1 MSRSPDQASPDTADA
16 YAASPQVTWANSA
29 ARYGRVAMAL
39 HWLTALLILIA
50 FPLGMIANAWPYE
63 TTAQFALKADL
74 FSVHKT
80 LGIAAFFTALA
91 RILWALTQRRPV
103 PLHPGRKAE
112 RFMAEAVHWSLY
124 LAMLIVPLSGWV
136 HHAATTGFA
145 PILWPLGQGLPLVP
159 QSPAFAEAAGA
170 VHWLFTKILAASVLL
185 HVGGALKHHL
195 LDRDDTLRRM
205 LPGRRIALPASAQAG
220 GRTGHSGFA
229 HQGFAHAGAL
239 AAFVIAFLAIALAPA
254 LLTRDAPVQA
264 ALAADDASVSDQAVA
279 EGPSWRVEEGRLGFD
294 VSQMGSTVSG
304 SFADWSAGIIY
315 DPQAPAAQRGSV
327 EVTIAIDSLSLGSVT
342 SQAKGAD
349 FLDAGNHP
357 RSRFEATI
365 READDGYV
373 ADGVLSLAGAEVPV
387 MLPFTLRQ
395 DGDRASA
402 EGVVRVDR
410 RDFGIGESHTDE
422 SAVGFG
428 VDIMFSLDAV
438 RIR

>member
-1 MSRSPDQASPDTADA
+1 MARSSDQASPDRTDA
-16 YAASPQVTWANSA
+16 NAAAQASKSAIWRNSA

-50 FPLGMIANAWPYE
+50 FPLGLIANAWPYE
-63 TTAQFALKADL
+63 TTAQFALKANL

-80 LGIAAFFTALA
+80 LGIAAFFTAVA
-91 RILWALTQRRPV
+91 RILWALTQQRPG
-103 PLHPGRKAE
+103 PLRPERKAE
-112 RFMAEAVHWSLY
+112 RFMAETVHWSLY
-124 LAMLIVPLSGWV
+124 LAMVIVPLSGWM

-159 QSPAFAEAAGA
+159 QTPAFAEAAGA

-205 LPGRRIALPASAQAG
+205 LPGSRVSVSGPALPG
-220 GRTGHSGFA
+220 VGTGRA
-229 HQGFAHAGAL
+229 GFAHAGAL

-264 ALAADDASVSDQAVA
+264 ALAADDASVSGQSVT

-294 VSQMGSTVSG
+294 VTQMGSTVSG
-304 SFADWSAGIIY
+304 SFADWSAEIIY
-315 DPQAPAAQRGSV
+315 DPQAPAERRGSV
-327 EVTIAIDSLSLGSVT
+327 AVTIAIDSLSLGSVT

-349 FLDAGNHP
+349 FLDVENHP

-365 READDGYV
+365 RETDDGHV
-373 ADGVLSLAGAEVPV
+373 ADGMLSLAGAQVPV
-387 MLPFTLRQ
+387 SLPFRLRQ

-402 EGVVRVDR
+402 EGAVRVDR

-428 VDIMFSLDAV
+428 VDIIVALDAV
-438 RIR
+438 RVR

>member
-1 MSRSPDQASPDTADA
+1 MSRSPDQASPDTTDA
-16 YAASPQVTWANSA
+16 HAASPQATWANSA

-63 TTAQFALKADL
+63 TTAQFALKTNL
-74 FSVHKT
+74 FSIHKT

-205 LPGRRIALPASAQAG
+205 LPGRRVALPASAQAG
-220 GRTGHSGFA
+220 GRTGHS
-229 HQGFAHAGAL
+229 GFAHAGAL
-239 AAFVIAFLAIALAPA
+239 AAFVIAFLAIALAPV
-254 LLTRDAPVQA
+254 LPTRDAPAQA
-264 ALAADDASVSDQAVA
+264 ALAADDASVSDQAVS

-357 RSRFEATI
+357 LSRFEAMI
-365 READDGYV
+365 RETDDGYV

-387 MLPFTLRQ
+387 VLPFTLRQ

-428 VDIMFSLDAV
+428 VDITFSLDAV

>member
-1 MSRSPDQASPDTADA
+1 MARSSDQANPDR
-16 YAASPQVTWANSA
+16 AAANAAAQASTPA
-29 ARYGRVAMAL
+29 IWRNSGARYGRVAMAL
-39 HWLTALLILIA
+39 HWLTALLILVA
-50 FPLGMIANAWPYE
+50 FPLGLIANAWPYE
-63 TTAQFALKADL
+63 TTAQFAVKADL

-80 LGIAAFFTALA
+80 LGIAAFLTALA
-91 RILWALTQRRPV
+91 RILWALTQRRPG
-103 PLHPGRKAE
+103 PLHPERKAE

-170 VHWLFTKILAASVLL
+170 VHWLFTKILAASVIL

-205 LPGRRIALPASAQAG
+205 LPGSRVTLPASAHPG
-220 GRTGHSGFA
+220 GSTGHA
-229 HQGFAHAGAL
+229 GFAHAGAL

-254 LLTRDAPVQA
+254 LLTRDAPVQVA
-264 ALAADDASVSDQAVA
+264 QAADDASVSDQPVT

-294 VSQMGSTVSG
+294 VTQMGDTVSG
-304 SFADWSAGIIY
+304 SFADWSAEIIY
-315 DPQAPAAQRGSV
+315 DPQAPATRRGSV
-327 EVTIAIDSLSLGSVT
+327 AVTIAIDSLSLGSVT

-349 FLDAGNHP
+349 FLDVENHP
-357 RSRFEATI
+357 RARFEATI
-365 READDGYV
+365 RETDDGHV
-373 ADGVLSLAGAEVPV
+373 ADGMLSLAGAQVPV
-387 MLPFTLRQ
+387 SLPFRLRR

-402 EGVVRVDR
+402 DGVVRVDR

-428 VDIMFSLDAV
+428 VDIIVSLDAV
-438 RIR
+438 RVR

>member
-1 MSRSPDQASPDTADA
+1 MAESSDQASLDRTDA
-16 YAASPQVTWANSA
+16 HAAAQASNSAIWRNSA

-39 HWLTALLILIA
+39 HWLTALLILVA
-50 FPLGMIANAWPYE
+50 FPLGLIANAWPYE
-63 TTAQFALKADL
+63 TTAQFALKANL

-80 LGIAAFFTALA
+80 LGIAAFFAALA

-103 PLHPGRKAE
+103 PLHPGRKVE

-124 LAMLIVPLSGWV
+124 LAMVIVPLSGWM

-159 QSPAFAEAAGA
+159 QSPDFAEAAGA

-205 LPGRRIALPASAQAG
+205 LPGSRVTFCASEHPG
-220 GRTGHSGFA
+220 GRTDHA
-229 HQGFAHAGAL
+229 GFAHAGAL

-254 LLTRDAPVQA
+254 LLSRDAPVQVA
-264 ALAADDASVSDQAVA
+264 QAADGASVSDQPVTG
-279 EGPSWRVEEGRLGFD
+279 GPSWRVEEGRLGFD
-294 VSQMGSTVSG
+294 VTQMGNTVSG
-304 SFADWSAGIIY
+304 SFADWRAEIIY
-315 DPQAPAAQRGSV
+315 DPQAPATRRGSV
-327 EVTIAIDSLSLGSVT
+327 AVTIAVDSLSLGSVT

-349 FLDAGNHP
+349 FLDVENHP
-357 RSRFEATI
+357 RARFEATI
-365 READDGYV
+365 RETDDGHV
-373 ADGVLSLAGAEVPV
+373 ADGMLSLAGAQVPV
-387 MLPFTLRQ
+387 SLPFRLRR

-402 EGVVRVDR
+402 DGVVRVDR

-428 VDIMFSLDAV
+428 VDIIVSLDAV
-438 RIR
+438 RVR